1 MNAIQQITSLEMM
14 SKVEAI
20 VYSFRK
26 RFPESLADLKPWIN
40 NTETQQFNDP
50 DSVDIGFY
58 FPNLNSSC
66 QCRTILMQV
75 KIQRDADHQECKVL
89 GIQLSGYEAYRE
101 QWQFSTIGHW
111 SFSGTSIPTADAQDL
126 LKKVCCQILQLFNS
140 SEISQKKSH

>member
-1 MNAIQQITSLEMM
+1 MNAIKQITSLEMM

-20 VYSFRK
+20 VFSFRK

-40 NTETQQFNDP
+40 STETQQFNDP
-50 DSVDIGFY
+50 NSIDIGFY
-58 FPNLNSSC
+58 FPTLHSSC
-66 QCRTILMQV
+66 QCRSILMQV
-75 KIQRDADHQECKVL
+75 KIQREADHQECKVL

-101 QWQFSTIGHW
+101 QWQFSTIGAW
-111 SFSGTSIPTADAQDL
+111 SFSGATIPMLEAQDL